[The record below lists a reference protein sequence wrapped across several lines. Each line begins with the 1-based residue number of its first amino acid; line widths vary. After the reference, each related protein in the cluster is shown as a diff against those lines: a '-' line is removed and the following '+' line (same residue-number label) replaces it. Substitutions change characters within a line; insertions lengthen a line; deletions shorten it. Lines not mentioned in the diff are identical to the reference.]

1 MKKASEEM
9 KKVIDEKEKA
19 IEEKEKQCAKLVK
32 EKEEELGRLSRV
44 VDAQSSKLMEQE
56 HSLQVDHS

>member
-1 MKKASEEM
+1 M